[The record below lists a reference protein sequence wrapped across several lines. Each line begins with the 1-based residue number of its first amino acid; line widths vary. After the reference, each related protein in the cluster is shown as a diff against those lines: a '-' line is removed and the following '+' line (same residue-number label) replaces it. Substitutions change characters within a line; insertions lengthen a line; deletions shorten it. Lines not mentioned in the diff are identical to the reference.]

1 MLGDSV
7 IVEAPVQEKVV
18 PYPRERGAVL
28 VVDDDSAMR
37 ELVQD
42 VMLDRGHRVAIAAS
56 GADALKELS
65 QAEFDV
71 VLTDLRMKGMQ
82 GLELLT
88 EIKRVY
94 PGTNVILMTA
104 FGSVETA
111 VEAMKHGAYDYLT
124 KPVRS
129 EELVPT
135 IERAIRE
142 AILRREVSHLRRAVG
157 KEYSFHQII
166 GKSKAMR
173 DVFDLIQRV
182 ADSPTNILIS
192 GESGTGKELVA
203 KAIHFN
209 SDRKQAPFVAVNCA
223 AIPETLLESELFGHV
238 RGAFTD
244 AKTDKRGL
252 FEEADK
258 GTLFLDE
265 ISELPIMLQ
274 AKLLRAIQ
282 EKEIRRVGAAKPL
295 SVDVRIIAATNV
307 HLAEEAKAKRFR
319 EDLYYRLNVI
329 EIKLPPLRERR
340 EDIPLLVDA
349 FLQKCARSAHKPA
362 RGMTE
367 TALALLVDYAW
378 PGNVRELEN
387 VIERAVTLSRA
398 DKIGADDLPPAIQG
412 ARGERRV
419 IDEAAERTLPLQ
431 DVEKEYILRILE
443 KTGGNKYQAAQILGI
458 DRKTLYRK
466 LGEIEGSKG
475 HG

>member
-7 IVEAPVQEKVV
+7 TVDAPVQEKIA
-18 PYPRERGAVL
+18 PPARERGAVL
-28 VVDDDSAMR
+28 VVDDESAMR

-42 VMLDRGHRVAIAAS
+42 VLLDRGHRVAIAAS
-56 GADALKELS
+56 GADALKELG

-124 KPVRS
+124 KPVKS

-157 KEYSFHQII
+157 REYSFHQII

-173 DVFDLIQRV
+173 EVFDLIQRV

-223 AIPETLLESELFGHV
+223 AIP
-238 RGAFTD
+238 
-244 AKTDKRGL
+244 
-252 FEEADK
+252 
-258 GTLFLDE
+258 
-265 ISELPIMLQ
+265 
-274 AKLLRAIQ
+274 
-282 EKEIRRVGAAKPL
+282 
-295 SVDVRIIAATNV
+295 
-307 HLAEEAKAKRFR
+307 
-319 EDLYYRLNVI
+319 
-329 EIKLPPLRERR
+329 
-340 EDIPLLVDA
+340 
-349 FLQKCARSAHKPA
+349 
-362 RGMTE
+362 
-367 TALALLVDYAW
+367 
-378 PGNVRELEN
+378 
-387 VIERAVTLSRA
+387 
-398 DKIGADDLPPAIQG
+398 
-412 ARGERRV
+412 
-419 IDEAAERTLPLQ
+419 
-431 DVEKEYILRILE
+431 
-443 KTGGNKYQAAQILGI
+443 
-458 DRKTLYRK
+458 
-466 LGEIEGSKG
+466 
-475 HG
+475 

>member
-1 MLGDSV
+1 MENPQTSSMTCEQSTAVHADHGT
-7 IVEAPVQEKVV
+7 
-18 PYPRERGAVL
+18 VL
-28 VVDDDSAMR
+28 VVDDDTAMR
-37 ELVQD
+37 EVVHDL
-42 VMLDRGHRVAIAAS
+42 LSDRGHRVVTAAS
-56 GADALKELS
+56 GAEALKELS
-65 QAEFDV
+65 QTDIDV
-71 VLTDLRMKGMQ
+71 VLTDLRMKGIQ

-88 EIKRVY
+88 EIKRGHPAV
-94 PGTNVILMTA
+94 NVILMTA

-124 KPVRS
+124 KPVKS
-129 EELVPT
+129 EELIHT

-142 AILRREVSHLRRAVG
+142 AKLRREVSQLRRAVG
-157 KEYSFHQII
+157 REYSFHQII

-182 ADSPTNILIS
+182 ADSPTNILLS

-209 SDRKQAPFVAVNCA
+209 SERKQAPFIPVNCA

-244 AKTDKRGL
+244 AKMDKRGL
-252 FEEADK
+252 FEEAEK

-265 ISELPIMLQ
+265 ISELPVMLQ

-282 EKEIRRVGAAKPL
+282 EKEIRRVGSARPI

-307 HLAEEAKAKRFR
+307 NLAEEAKAKRFR
-319 EDLYYRLNVI
+319 EDLFYRLNVI
-329 EIKLPPLRERR
+329 EIRLPPLRERR
-340 EDIPLLVDA
+340 EDIPLLVES
-349 FLQKCARSAHKPA
+349 FLEKCARLAHKPV
-362 RGMTE
+362 RGIAE
-367 TALALLVDYAW
+367 SALALLIDYPW

-387 VIERAVTLSRA
+387 VIERAVTLSRSE
-398 DKIGADDLPPAIQG
+398 KIVAVDLPPAIQG

-419 IDEAAERTLPLQ
+419 IDEAAERTLPLHH
-431 DVEKEYILRILE
+431 VEMEYILRILD
-443 KTGGNKYQAAQILGI
+443 KTGGNKYQAAHILGI

-466 LGEIEGSKG
+466 LGEIEEEKAQR
-475 HG
+475 